1 MDKYELVSMLSGY
14 ISCKNRIDNNLDEI
28 QRLRSCMEKVTVTF
42 KDAPGWDRETSDQA
56 VILTEIG
63 KLSEYIKE
71 DSAKLQNEISIV
83 QSLIYGLADGREKNV
98 MQMIYING
106 YDIEKIEEKLG
117 YSRSQIYR
125 MRKKAIRNILRKS
138 KLSTKDDTIC
148 D

>member
-125 MRKKAIRNILRKS
+125 MRKKAIRNLLRKS